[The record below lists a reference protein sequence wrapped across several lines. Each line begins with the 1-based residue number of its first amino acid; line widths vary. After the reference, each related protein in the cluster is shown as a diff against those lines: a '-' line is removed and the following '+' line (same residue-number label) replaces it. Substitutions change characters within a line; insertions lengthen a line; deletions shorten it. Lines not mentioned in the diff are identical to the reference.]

1 MKNEKL
7 HNIKTAGF
15 KTPNDYFD
23 SVEDSVFSKLNE
35 PQILENTESPGFKV
49 PKDYFES
56 LDEIILSK
64 VDGNE
69 SKVIPIFNW
78 KKIAYV
84 SGIAA
89 SVILAFNLFIN
100 NPKNVTF
107 DNLETAS
114 IETYLM
120 NEDLNAYDIAP
131 YLGNVDLNSDNFVE
145 NTINASDIEDYLL
158 QNSDVEHL
166 ITD

>member
-7 HNIKTAGF
+7 HNIKTTGF

-23 SVEDSVFSKLNE
+23 SVEDSVFFKLNE

-49 PKDYFES
+49 PKNYFES

-64 VDGNE
+64 VGENE

-89 SVILAFNLFIN
+89 SIILIYSLFFNN
-100 NPKNVTF
+100 SNDVTF